1 MLCKKTWYL
10 TLANLKQKQQFVGIS
25 AFGNLRRLSAFAQ
38 AALLAATAMLP
49 LLLMGSASAADQLT
63 ARSVTINKSAIGT
76 TAQGQNVQYDF
87 DFTMGAST
95 VVEGIIFEF
104 CDAPLGACVLPTGMN
119 INRTLT
125 TLDGDTGFDVG
136 ANQFTEFTTDD
147 TGDCSDIDGSS
158 DDTMYC
164 VIDAGAGSTTAGALS
179 VDLGAIT
186 NPTSVTTVYIRI
198 SLYAAD
204 TFASGANLVH
214 NGTVAAAIVD
224 QLTING
230 RVQERLN
237 FCVAAMDEDDV
248 EPVSVAAC
256 TGLSDSN
263 VDLGVIDD
271 GAVPAVS
278 PVEPTATNGS
288 DDDFGILMV
297 NTNASG
303 GVVVG
308 YFPED
313 QTSVSGADTDQLEA
327 FRVAPTN
334 CDASSASV
342 TDQCFVSAADT
353 GDGDVITG
361 GTELFG
367 MYIPCVYNNTN
378 SNPSANT
385 SNLVTVDDGYDG
397 DDGLI
402 TGTGAT
408 CEAETFTSGVAE
420 LSWNATNVSSTLIS
434 SAGVVDDEIVKLRFA
449 ATASSTTPT
458 GNYTVVTTYIATA
471 TF

>member
-1 MLCKKTWYL
+1 MKHHI
-10 TLANLKQKQQFVGIS
+10 AGIS
-25 AFGNLRRLSAFAQ
+25 TVFNGRRISALLQ
-38 AALLAATAMLP
+38 AAVLVAAGMLP
-49 LLLMGSASAADQLT
+49 LLVTQSASAAQLT
-63 ARSVTINKSAIGT
+63 SRSVAIDKSSVGS

-87 DFTMGAST
+87 DFTMGANT
-95 VVEGIIFEF
+95 VVQGIVFEF
-104 CDAPLGACVLPTGMN
+104 CDAPLGVCNLPTGMN
-119 INRTLT
+119 VNRTLT
-125 TLDGDTGFDVG
+125 TLDSTAGLDTTGG
-136 ANQFTEFTTDD
+136 SWAEFTTDD
-147 TGDCSDIDGSS
+147 TGDCDDIDGSS

-164 VIDAGAGSTTAGALS
+164 ISLGTAATTTAGALA

-186 NPTSVTTVYIRI
+186 NPTSVSTVYVRI
-198 SLYAAD
+198 TLYSDDDFAAGD
-204 TFASGANLVH
+204 LVH

-256 TGLSDSN
+256 TALSDSN

-271 GAVPAVS
+271 STVAVS

-308 YFPED
+308 YYPED
-313 QTSVSGADTDQLEA
+313 TSSVSGGDADQLKS
-327 FRVAPTN
+327 FRVVPTN
-334 CDASSASV
+334 CDASGASV
-342 TDQCFVSAADT
+342 TDQCFVSAGNA
-353 GDGDVITG
+353 GDGDVITQ
-361 GTELFG
+361 GTEFFG
-367 MYIPCVYNNTN
+367 VYVPCVYDSAN
-378 SNPSANT
+378 NPSAT
-385 SNLVTVDDGYDG
+385 TANLNVANDSYNGSDSTVTG
-397 DDGLI
+397 
-402 TGTGAT
+402 GTNA
-408 CEAETFTSGVAE
+408 CEGEAFASGTAEIG
-420 LSWNATNVSSTLIS
+420 WNASASADTLVSSTN
-434 SAGVVDDEIVKLRFA
+434 VVDDEIVKLRFA

-458 GNYTVVTTYIATA
+458 GSYTVVTTYIATG